1 MRIGIFTDSYV
12 PQVNGVSV
20 SCMNLYKGLT
30 MLGNDV
36 YVITTDHREKTDA
49 KDTHIIRLEGFD
61 VPLKNFDGFQLVP
74 AANKY
79 YKLIEQMNFD
89 IIHVHTEFSIG
100 RFGIRCAKKYKIPY
114 VYTMHTMYEDYM
126 HFVIKFGKPLLKKP
140 YLSYIETMMRWI
152 CKKASAIVIPHEKVR
167 DMFIRYDLEKDNKIH
182 VIPTGIDLDKFYRK
196 RYSEEEIHALK
207 ESLGLKD
214 EFVILSVGRVAF
226 EKSIDVMIKEY
237 NKIARNVNAKFVIV
251 GDGPAKESLVKLVNE
266 LDLNDYVIF
275 TGMVPYANIGL
286 YYMIGDCFVNA
297 SITET
302 QGLTYIEA
310 LSSNL
315 PIVVRYDKNLDG
327 LIYDRENG
335 LFYNSPEEFSD
346 KLMELINNKELLQHL
361 KENAYKSAK
370 VYSKQN
376 YAETINN
383 LYKSILE
390 NKNKK

>member
-1 MRIGIFTDSYV
+1 
-12 PQVNGVSV
+12 
-20 SCMNLYKGLT
+20 MNLYKGLT

-36 YVITTDHREKTDA
+36 YVITTDHRAKTDA
-49 KDTHIIRLEGFD
+49 ADTHIIRLEGFD

-79 YKLIEQMNFD
+79 YKLIKSMNFD
-89 IIHVHTEFSIG
+89 VIHVHTEFSIG
-100 RFGIRCAKKYKIPY
+100 RFGIRCAKKFKIPY
-114 VYTMHTMYEDYM
+114 AYTMHTMYEDYM

-140 YLSYIETMMRWI
+140 YLTYIETQMRWI
-152 CKKASAIVIPHEKVR
+152 CKKSSAIVIPHEKVR
-167 DMFIRYDLEKDNKIH
+167 DMFIRYDLSKDNKIH

-196 RYSEEEIHALK
+196 RYSDEEIQALK
-207 ESLGLKD
+207 DSLGLKD

-226 EKSIDVMIKEY
+226 EKSIDVMIREY
-237 NKIARNVNAKFVIV
+237 NKIARDVKAKFVIV
-251 GDGPAKESLVKLVNE
+251 GDGPAMESLKKIVSELKLE
-266 LDLNDYVIF
+266 DYVIF

-297 SITET
+297 SVTET

-327 LIYDRENG
+327 LITDRENG
-335 LFYNSPEEFSD
+335 LFYNDPSEFSG
-346 KLMELINNKELLQHL
+346 KVLELINDKELLKHL
-361 KENAYKSAK
+361 KDNAYKTAK

-383 LYKSILE
+383 LYKSMIE
-390 NKNKK
+390 NKK

>member
-36 YVITTDHREKTDA
+36 YVITTDHKEKTDY

-79 YKLIEQMNFD
+79 YELIKSMNFD

-140 YLSYIETMMRWI
+140 YLAYIETMMRWI
-152 CKKASAIVIPHEKVR
+152 CKKANAIVIPHEKVR
-167 DMFIRYDLEKDNKIH
+167 DMFIRYDLSKDNKIH
-182 VIPTGIDLDKFYRK
+182 IIPTGIDLDKFYRK
-196 RYSEEEIHALK
+196 RYSEEEIATLK

-237 NKIARNVNAKFVIV
+237 NKIARKVNAKFVIV
-251 GDGPAKESLVKLVNE
+251 GDGPAKESLVKLVEE
-266 LDLNDYVIF
+266 LDLKDYVIF
-275 TGMVPYANIGL
+275 TGMVPYTNIGL

-297 SITET
+297 SVTET

-327 LIYDRENG
+327 LITDRENG
-335 LFYNSPEEFSD
+335 LFYNDPSEFSN
-346 KLMELINNKELLQHL
+346 KVLELINDKVLLKHL
-361 KENAYKSAK
+361 KDNAYKTAK

-383 LYKSILE
+383 LYKKILE
-390 NKNKK
+390 NKK

>member
-20 SCMNLYKGLT
+20 SCMNLYRGLT

-49 KDTHIIRLEGFD
+49 ADTHIIRLEGFD

-79 YKLIEQMNFD
+79 YKLVKEMNFD

-140 YLSYIETMMRWI
+140 YLAYIEGMMRWI
-152 CKKASAIVIPHEKVR
+152 CKKSSAIVIPHEKVR
-167 DMFIRYDLEKDNKIH
+167 DMFIRYDLSKDNKIH

-196 RYSEEEIHALK
+196 RYSEEEIQALK
-207 ESLGLKD
+207 DSLGLKD

-226 EKSIDVMIKEY
+226 EKSIDFMIKEY
-237 NKIARNVNAKFVIV
+237 NQFARSVKAKFVIV
-251 GDGPAKESLVKLVNE
+251 GDGPAMESLKALVAELKLE
-266 LDLNDYVIF
+266 DYVIF
-275 TGMVPYANIGL
+275 TGMVPYTNIGL
-286 YYMIGDCFVNA
+286 YYMIGDIFVNA
-297 SITET
+297 SVTET

-315 PIVVRYDKNLDG
+315 PVVVRYDKNLDG
-327 LIYDRENG
+327 LITDRENG
-335 LFYNSPEEFSD
+335 LFYNTPDEFKD
-346 KLMELINNKELLQHL
+346 KVIEIINDKKLLMHL
-361 KENAYKSAK
+361 KENAYKTAK

-390 NKNKK
+390 KKK

>member
-1 MRIGIFTDSYV
+1 
-12 PQVNGVSV
+12 
-20 SCMNLYKGLT
+20 MNLYKGLT

-36 YVITTDHREKTDA
+36 YVITTDHKEKTDF

-79 YKLIEQMNFD
+79 YKLIESMNFD
-89 IIHVHTEFSIG
+89 IIHVHTEFSVG

-140 YLSYIETMMRWI
+140 YLSYIESMMRWI
-152 CKKASAIVIPHEKVR
+152 CKKSSAIVIPHEKVR
-167 DMFIRYDLEKDNKIH
+167 DMFIRYDLEKENKIH

-196 RYSEEEIHALK
+196 RYSEEEIIALK

-237 NKIARNVNAKFVIV
+237 NKIARKVNAKFVIV
-251 GDGPAKESLVKLVNE
+251 GDGPAKESLEKLVEE
-266 LDLNDYVIF
+266 LDLGDYVIF
-275 TGMVPYANIGL
+275 TGMVPYTNIGL
-286 YYMIGDCFVNA
+286 YYMIGDIFVNA
-297 SITET
+297 SVTET

-327 LIYDRENG
+327 LITDRENG
-335 LFYNSPEEFSD
+335 LFYNDPSEFSS
-346 KLMELINNKELLQHL
+346 KVLELINDKELLKHL
-361 KENAYKSAK
+361 KDNAYKTAK

-383 LYKSILE
+383 LYKQILE
-390 NKNKK
+390 NKK

>member
-20 SCMNLYKGLT
+20 SCMNLYRGLT

-49 KDTHIIRLEGFD
+49 ADTHIIRLEGFD

-79 YKLIEQMNFD
+79 YKLVKEMNFD
-89 IIHVHTEFSIG
+89 IIHVHTEFSVG

-140 YLSYIETMMRWI
+140 YLAYIEGMMRWI
-152 CKKASAIVIPHEKVR
+152 CKKSSAIVIPHEKVR
-167 DMFIRYDLEKDNKIH
+167 DMFIRYDLSKDNKIH

-196 RYSEEEIHALK
+196 RYSEEEIQALK
-207 ESLGLKD
+207 DSLGLKD

-226 EKSIDVMIKEY
+226 EKSIDFMIKEY
-237 NKIARNVNAKFVIV
+237 NQFARSVKAKFVIV
-251 GDGPAKESLVKLVNE
+251 GDGPAMESLKALVAELKLE
-266 LDLNDYVIF
+266 DYVIF
-275 TGMVPYANIGL
+275 TGMVPYTNIGL
-286 YYMIGDCFVNA
+286 YYMIGDIFVNA
-297 SITET
+297 SVTET

-315 PIVVRYDKNLDG
+315 PVVVRYDKNLDG
-327 LIYDRENG
+327 LITDRENG
-335 LFYNSPEEFSD
+335 LFYNTPDEFKD
-346 KLMELINNKELLQHL
+346 KVIEIINDKNLLMHL
-361 KENAYKSAK
+361 KENAYKTAK

-376 YAETINN
+376 YAEKINE

-390 NKNKK
+390 NKK

>member
-36 YVITTDHREKTDA
+36 YVITTDHKEKTDY

-79 YKLIEQMNFD
+79 YELIKSMNFD

-140 YLSYIETMMRWI
+140 YLAYIETMMRWI
-152 CKKASAIVIPHEKVR
+152 CKKANAIVIPHEKVR
-167 DMFIRYDLEKDNKIH
+167 DMFIRYDLSKDNKIH
-182 VIPTGIDLDKFYRK
+182 IIPTGIDLDKFYRK
-196 RYSEEEIHALK
+196 RYSEEEIATLK

-237 NKIARNVNAKFVIV
+237 NKIARKVNAKFVIV
-251 GDGPAKESLVKLVNE
+251 GDGPAKESLVKLVEE
-266 LDLNDYVIF
+266 LDLKDYVIF
-275 TGMVPYANIGL
+275 TGMVPYTNIGL

-297 SITET
+297 SVTET

-327 LIYDRENG
+327 LITDRENG
-335 LFYNSPEEFSD
+335 LFYNDPSEFSD
-346 KLMELINNKELLQHL
+346 KLLELINDKALLKHL
-361 KENAYKSAK
+361 KDNAYKTAK

-376 YAETINN
+376 YAEQINN
-383 LYKSILE
+383 LYKSIIE
-390 NKNKK
+390 NKK

>member
-20 SCMNLYKGLT
+20 SCMNLYRGLT

-49 KDTHIIRLEGFD
+49 ADTHIIRLEGFD

-79 YKLIEQMNFD
+79 YKLVKEMNFD
-89 IIHVHTEFSIG
+89 IIHVHTEFSVG

-140 YLSYIETMMRWI
+140 YLAYIEGMMRWI
-152 CKKASAIVIPHEKVR
+152 CKKSSAIVIPHEKVR
-167 DMFIRYDLEKDNKIH
+167 DMFIRYDLSKDNKIH

-196 RYSEEEIHALK
+196 RYSEEEIQALK
-207 ESLGLKD
+207 DSLGLKD

-226 EKSIDVMIKEY
+226 EKSIDFMIKEY
-237 NKIARNVNAKFVIV
+237 NQFARSVKAKFVIV
-251 GDGPAKESLVKLVNE
+251 GDGPAMESLKALVAELKLE
-266 LDLNDYVIF
+266 DYVIF
-275 TGMVPYANIGL
+275 TGMVPYTNIGL
-286 YYMIGDCFVNA
+286 YYMIGDIFVNA
-297 SITET
+297 SVTET

-315 PIVVRYDKNLDG
+315 PVVVRYDKNLDG
-327 LIYDRENG
+327 LITDRENG
-335 LFYNSPEEFSD
+335 LFYNTPDEFKD
-346 KLMELINNKELLQHL
+346 KVIEIINDKKLLMHL
-361 KENAYKSAK
+361 KENAYKTAK

-390 NKNKK
+390 KK

>member
-1 MRIGIFTDSYV
+1 
-12 PQVNGVSV
+12 
-20 SCMNLYKGLT
+20 MNLYRGLT

-49 KDTHIIRLEGFD
+49 ADTHIIRLEGFD

-79 YKLIEQMNFD
+79 YKLVKEMNFD

-140 YLSYIETMMRWI
+140 YLAYIEGMMRWI
-152 CKKASAIVIPHEKVR
+152 CKKSSAIVIPHEKVR
-167 DMFIRYDLEKDNKIH
+167 DMFIRYDLSKDNKIH

-196 RYSEEEIHALK
+196 RYSEEEIQALK
-207 ESLGLKD
+207 DSLGLKD

-226 EKSIDVMIKEY
+226 EKSIDFMIKEY
-237 NKIARNVNAKFVIV
+237 NQFARSVKAKFVIV
-251 GDGPAKESLVKLVNE
+251 GDGPAMESLKALVAELKLE
-266 LDLNDYVIF
+266 DYVIF
-275 TGMVPYANIGL
+275 TGMVPYTNIGL
-286 YYMIGDCFVNA
+286 YYMIGDIFVNA
-297 SITET
+297 SVTET

-315 PIVVRYDKNLDG
+315 PVVVRYDKNLDG
-327 LIYDRENG
+327 LITDRENG
-335 LFYNSPEEFSD
+335 LFYNTPDEFKD
-346 KLMELINNKELLQHL
+346 KVIEIINDKKLLMHL
-361 KENAYKSAK
+361 KENAYKTAK

-390 NKNKK
+390 KKK

>member
-20 SCMNLYKGLT
+20 SCMNPYRGLT

-49 KDTHIIRLEGFD
+49 ADTHIIRLEGFD

-79 YKLIEQMNFD
+79 YKLVKEMNFD

-140 YLSYIETMMRWI
+140 YLAYIEGMMRWI
-152 CKKASAIVIPHEKVR
+152 CKKSSAIVIPHEKVR
-167 DMFIRYDLEKDNKIH
+167 DMFIRYDLSKDNKIH

-196 RYSEEEIHALK
+196 RYSEEEIQALK
-207 ESLGLKD
+207 DSLGLKD

-226 EKSIDVMIKEY
+226 EKSIDFMIKEY
-237 NKIARNVNAKFVIV
+237 NQFARSVKAKFVIV
-251 GDGPAKESLVKLVNE
+251 GDGPAMESLKALVAELKLE
-266 LDLNDYVIF
+266 DYVIF
-275 TGMVPYANIGL
+275 TGMVPYTNIGL
-286 YYMIGDCFVNA
+286 YYMIGDIFVNA
-297 SITET
+297 SVTET

-315 PIVVRYDKNLDG
+315 PVVVRYDKNLDG
-327 LIYDRENG
+327 LITDRENG
-335 LFYNSPEEFSD
+335 LFYNTPDEFKD
-346 KLMELINNKELLQHL
+346 KVIEIINDKNLLMHL
-361 KENAYKSAK
+361 KENAYKTAK

-390 NKNKK
+390 KKK

>member
-36 YVITTDHREKTDA
+36 FVITTDHRDKTDA
-49 KDTHIIRLEGFD
+49 NDTHIIRLEGFD

-79 YKLIEQMNFD
+79 YQLVKDMHFD

-100 RFGIRCAKKYKIPY
+100 RFGIRCAKKFKIPY

-140 YLSYIETMMRWI
+140 YLQYIETLMRWI
-152 CKKASAIVIPHEKVR
+152 CKKSSAIVIPHEKVM
-167 DMFIRYDLEKDNKIH
+167 DMFIRYDLSKDNKIH
-182 VIPTGIDLDKFYRK
+182 IIPTGIDLDKFYRK
-196 RYSEEEIHALK
+196 RYSEEEIQALK
-207 ESLGLKD
+207 DSLGLKD

-237 NKIARNVNAKFVIV
+237 NKIARTVNAKFVIV
-251 GDGPAKESLVKLVNE
+251 GDGPAKESLVKLVHE
-266 LDLNDYVIF
+266 LELEDYVIF

-315 PIVVRYDKNLDG
+315 PVVVRYDKNLDG

-335 LFYNSPEEFSD
+335 LFYNSVDEFKD
-346 KLMELINNKELLQHL
+346 KVLELINDKELLNHL

-370 VYSKQN
+370 KYSKQN
-376 YAETINN
+376 YALEINE
-383 LYKSILE
+383 LYKSIIE
-390 NKNKK
+390 KNKK